1 VLAQQRGALFTSI
14 DAMQD
19 GTLVFSS
26 FDGGQDKGNSGSLW
40 KLVEAPK

>member
-1 VLAQQRGALFTSI
+1 
-14 DAMQD
+14 
-19 GTLVFSS
+19 VFSS